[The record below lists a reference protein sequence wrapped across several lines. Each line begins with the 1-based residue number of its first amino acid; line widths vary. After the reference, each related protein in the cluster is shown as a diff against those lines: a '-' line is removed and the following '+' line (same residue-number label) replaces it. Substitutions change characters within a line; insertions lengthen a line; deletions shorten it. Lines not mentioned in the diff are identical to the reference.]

1 MGIGSFLLY
10 LVVASKTELDKMT
23 NLRTQ
28 METLLLNAKEE
39 LHKNDA
45 YPKETRGNQFSPQ
58 VISDLASSI
67 FAGSSTSGLQEENSE
82 HEVSKPEDRHTK
94 DQIQRQH
101 KLKVSHKPPFYLFY
115 IGYEQALDVTQTI
128 IFWVFVGQR
137 EPCTRDGDR

>member
-1 MGIGSFLLY
+1 
-10 LVVASKTELDKMT
+10 
-23 NLRTQ
+23 

-39 LHKNDA
+39 LQKNDA
-45 YPKETRGNQFSPQ
+45 YPTETRGNKFSPQ

-101 KLKVSHKPPFYLFY
+101 KLKVSHKPPFYLFLY
-115 IGYEQALDVTQTI
+115 WL
-128 IFWVFVGQR
+128 
-137 EPCTRDGDR
+137 